1 MTELKERF
9 FTAILLFLILFL
21 CIYSQI
27 ALTFFLVFC
36 FYQMIFEFYFILSK
50 IFKQNKLN
58 IYISMIFVLSI
69 LSYIIIFV
77 WTTFSGDNN
86 IVKLLFFLIVCITI
100 STDVGG
106 FTFGKIFKGKKISKI
121 SPKKTYSGV
130 IGSYII
136 SFIVT
141 CFLFKNYLEVVDLI
155 IFILIISTSSQVGD
169 FLISYLKRKASIK
182 DTGNILP
189 GHGGL
194 LDRFDGLILAIPIGL
209 ILSKFYDF

>member
-1 MTELKERF
+1 MTEIKKRF
-9 FTAILLFLILFL
+9 FTSILLFLVLFL

-36 FYQMIFEFYFILSK
+36 FYQMICEFYFILSK
-50 IFKQNKLN
+50 IFKQNKFN
-58 IYISMIFVLSI
+58 TYFSMLLI
-69 LSYIIIFV
+69 LSGLSFIIIFV
-77 WTTFSGDNN
+77 WITIAGNN
-86 IVKLLFFLIVCITI
+86 HNAKLLFFLTVSITI

-106 FTFGKIFKGKKISKI
+106 FLFGKIFKGKKISKI
-121 SPKKTYSGV
+121 SPKKTYSGM

-136 SFIVT
+136 SFIVAY
-141 CFLFKNYLEVVDLI
+141 FLFKNYLDVTNLI
-155 IFILIISTSSQVGD
+155 FFILIISTSSQIGD
-169 FLISYLKRKASIK
+169 LLISYLKRNANIK

>member
-1 MTELKERF
+1 MTEIKKRI
-9 FTAILLFLILFL
+9 FTSILLFLVLFL

-36 FYQMIFEFYFILSK
+36 LYQMISEFYFILSN
-50 IFKQNKLN
+50 IFKQNKFNTYLC
-58 IYISMIFVLSI
+58 MLFI
-69 LSYIIIFV
+69 LSLLSCIIFFV
-77 WTTFSGDNN
+77 WITFSGGNN
-86 IVKLLFFLIVCITI
+86 NTKLLLFLIVSITI

-106 FTFGKIFKGKKISKI
+106 FLFGKTFKGKKITKI
-121 SPKKTYSGV
+121 SPKKTYSGM

-141 CFLFKNYLEVVDLI
+141 YFLFKNYLNVTDLI
-155 IFILIISTSSQVGD
+155 LFILIISTSSQIGD
-169 FLISYLKRKASIK
+169 LLISFLKRNANIK

>member
-1 MTELKERF
+1 MTELKKRF
-9 FTAILLFLILFL
+9 FTAILLFLIFLL
-21 CIYSQI
+21 CIYSRI
-27 ALTFFLVFC
+27 ALTFFLVLC
-36 FYQMIFEFYFILSK
+36 FYQMIFEFYFTLSK
-50 IFKQNKLN
+50 IFKQNKLYL
-58 IYISMIFVLSI
+58 YISMLFVLSI

-77 WTTFSGDNN
+77 WTTFSSNN
-86 IVKLLFFLIVCITI
+86 HIVKLLFFLIVCITI

-106 FTFGKIFKGKKISKI
+106 YVFGKIFKGKKISKI
-121 SPKKTYSGV
+121 SPKKTYSGM

-141 CFLFKNYLEVVDLI
+141 NSLFKNYLEFTDLI
-155 IFILIISTSSQVGD
+155 IFILIISTSSQIGD

-194 LDRFDGLILAIPIGL
+194 LDRFDGLILAIPTGL

>member
-1 MTELKERF
+1 MTEINKRF
-9 FTAILLFLILFL
+9 FTSILLFLILFL

-106 FTFGKIFKGKKISKI
+106 FIFGKIFKGKKISKI

-209 ILSKFYDF
+209 MLSKFYDF

>member
-1 MTELKERF
+1 M
-9 FTAILLFLILFL
+9 LFI
-21 CIYSQI
+21 
-27 ALTFFLVFC
+27 
-36 FYQMIFEFYFILSK
+36 
-50 IFKQNKLN
+50 
-58 IYISMIFVLSI
+58 LSI

-77 WTTFSGDNN
+77 WTTFTGDNH
-86 IVKLLFFLIVCITI
+86 VAKLVFFIILSITI

-106 FTFGKIFKGKKISKI
+106 FVFGKIFKGKKFSKI
-121 SPKKTYSGV
+121 SPKKTYSGI

-141 CFLFKNYLEVVDLI
+141 YFLFKNYLELTDLI
-155 IFILIISTSSQVGD
+155 IFILIISTSSQIGD
-169 FLISYLKRKASIK
+169 LLISSLKRNANIK

>member
-1 MTELKERF
+1 MTEIKKRL
-9 FTAILLFLILFL
+9 FTSILLFLVLFL

-36 FYQMIFEFYFILSK
+36 LYQMISEFYFILSK
-50 IFKQNKLN
+50 IFKQNKFNTYLCMLF
-58 IYISMIFVLSI
+58 ILSVLSC
-69 LSYIIIFV
+69 IIIFV
-77 WTTFSGDNN
+77 WITFTGGNHN
-86 IVKLLFFLIVCITI
+86 TKLLLFLIVTITI

-106 FTFGKIFKGKKISKI
+106 FLFGKTFKGKKITKI
-121 SPKKTYSGV
+121 SPKKTYSGM

-141 CFLFKNYLEVVDLI
+141 YFLFKNYLNVTDLI
-155 IFILIISTSSQVGD
+155 LFILIISTSSQIGD
-169 FLISYLKRKASIK
+169 LLISFLKRNANIK

>member
-1 MTELKERF
+1 ML
-9 FTAILLFLILFL
+9 
-21 CIYSQI
+21 
-27 ALTFFLVFC
+27 
-36 FYQMIFEFYFILSK
+36 
-50 IFKQNKLN
+50 
-58 IYISMIFVLSI
+58 FVLSI

-77 WTTFSGDNN
+77 WTTFSSNN
-86 IVKLLFFLIVCITI
+86 HIVKLLFFLIVCITI

-106 FTFGKIFKGKKISKI
+106 YVFGKIFKGKKISKI
-121 SPKKTYSGV
+121 SPKKTYSGM

-141 CFLFKNYLEVVDLI
+141 NSLFKNYLEFTDLI
-155 IFILIISTSSQVGD
+155 IFILIISTSSQIGD

-194 LDRFDGLILAIPIGL
+194 LDRFDGLILAIPTGL

>member
-1 MTELKERF
+1 MTEIKKRL
-9 FTAILLFLILFL
+9 FTSILLFLVLFL

-36 FYQMIFEFYFILSK
+36 LYQMISEFYFILSK
-50 IFKQNKLN
+50 IFKQNRFNTYLCMLF
-58 IYISMIFVLSI
+58 ILSVLSC
-69 LSYIIIFV
+69 IIIFV
-77 WTTFSGDNN
+77 WITFTGGNHN
-86 IVKLLFFLIVCITI
+86 TKLLLFLIVSITI

-106 FTFGKIFKGKKISKI
+106 FLFGKTFKGKKITKI
-121 SPKKTYSGV
+121 SPKKTYSGM

-141 CFLFKNYLEVVDLI
+141 YFLFKNYLNVTDLI
-155 IFILIISTSSQVGD
+155 LFILIISTSSQIGD
-169 FLISYLKRKASIK
+169 LLISFLKRNANIK

-209 ILSKFYDF
+209 ILTKFYDF

>member
-1 MTELKERF
+1 MNEIKKRF
-9 FTAILLFLILFL
+9 FTSILLFLILFL

-27 ALTFFLVFC
+27 VLTFFLVFC
-36 FYQMIFEFYFILSK
+36 FYQMISEFYLILSK
-50 IFKQNKLN
+50 IFKQNKFN
-58 IYISMIFVLSI
+58 IYISMLLILST

-86 IVKLLFFLIVCITI
+86 IAKLLFFLILSITI

-106 FTFGKIFKGKKISKI
+106 FLFGKIFKGKKFSKI
-121 SPKKTYSGV
+121 SPKKTYSGI
-130 IGSYII
+130 IGSYTI

-141 CFLFKNYLEVVDLI
+141 YFLFKNYLELTDLVL
-155 IFILIISTSSQVGD
+155 FILIISTSSQIGD
-169 FLISYLKRKASIK
+169 LLISFLKRNANIK